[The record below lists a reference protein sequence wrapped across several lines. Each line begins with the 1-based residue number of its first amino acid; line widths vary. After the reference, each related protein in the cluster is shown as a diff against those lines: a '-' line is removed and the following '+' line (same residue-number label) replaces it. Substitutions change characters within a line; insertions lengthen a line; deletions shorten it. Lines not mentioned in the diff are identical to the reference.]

1 MDSVAE
7 DLGQVPQERPY
18 DGPDAPS
25 PTPTGRAARRR
36 QRERWKKTQRRALV
50 ATAVALVGGGMTVAS
65 VNRQAPDRTQ
75 AASAPDREVMGA
87 AEEQVTDPTPVSSTP
102 TDSYRAR
109 HASSPAADR
118 FATTGTPREQAAA
131 APQAR
136 PKTQTQ
142 TRTVQQK
149 NVTSPLTAVNS
160 DVSAVAS
167 TVSDTTD
174 TAAGTAS
181 TPAPAATDN
190 TSTSTSTST
199 SGTDTATD
207 TSSATPSPSDP
218 PASSSSSAS
227 SPTGICLLGLVCI
240 T

>member
-1 MDSVAE
+1 M
-7 DLGQVPQERPY
+7 PQEHLY

-25 PTPTGRAARRR
+25 PAPAGRAARRR

-65 VNRQAPDRTQ
+65 LNRQSPDRTQ

-87 AEEQVTDPTPVSSTP
+87 AEEQVTDPTPDSSTP
-102 TDSYRAR
+102 TDSPRGR
-109 HASSPAADR
+109 HAASPAAER
-118 FATTGTPREQAAA
+118 FATTDTPREQAAA
-131 APQAR
+131 APHAS
-136 PKTQTQ
+136 PNTQT
-142 TRTVQQK
+142 VQRK
-149 NVTSPLTAVNS
+149 SVTSPLTALNS

-167 TVSDTTD
+167 TVSKTTD
-174 TAAGTAS
+174 TATGTTPSPTPPAS
-181 TPAPAATDN
+181 DN
-190 TSTSTSTST
+190 TSTSTST

-218 PASSSSSAS
+218 ATSSSSSASS